1 MSRDAALQAA
11 ARAAGLM
18 PQWEDVSGRQ
28 CEVRPDV
35 LRAVLQA
42 LQPDRADAGRP
53 LHTAI
58 CGEAVALPGAAG
70 VACWLDEAG
79 EESVARQE
87 GDGRWRVPSQ
97 PGYWHWQQGQRR
109 IAVAV
114 APEKAWWPSQV
125 DRGWGL
131 AAQVYSLR
139 SEGDAGIGDSA
150 GCLPWLQR
158 LRQHGGQ
165 ALALSPMHAGLPPTA
180 GYSPYSPSD
189 RRWLDPLQ
197 ASLVQAVPEA
207 ARAALAEDSALARS
221 VQAASAAR
229 RIDWPG
235 AADLKWRWL
244 RSTRQYLQQA
254 QPDLWAETCQ
264 WQADAG
270 AALRDYCVL
279 AADARSGDAQDHAFA
294 QWVAQRC
301 WTQLHAQAR
310 SNGAAIGLIADL
322 AVGCAPDGAE
332 ARSQASAMLAGLEL
346 GAPPD
351 AFNTQGQ
358 AWGITSFSPLAL
370 RRQGYAPFITLLRAV
385 MASRG
390 GVRIDHIL
398 GLHRL
403 WVLPQGAPASEGVY
417 LQFPLQDLLNLL
429 VLESWRHR
437 CVVIGEDLGVV
448 PAGIRQQLAARGVLG
463 VDVLPFTRDAAGFL
477 PAERWRRDAVA
488 MPSTHDLPP
497 LRGWLRGRD
506 LRWRARLGEIEGL
519 PAALGQRR
527 QDAAAL
533 AKIIDGDD
541 VEDEALDLLASTP
554 SRLALLPLEDALGL
568 RAQVNLPGTAG
579 GHPNWRRRL
588 PLQWDEPALQ
598 ARLQRISVGRDG
610 AMA

>member
-1 MSRDAALQAA
+1 MSGDTALQAA
-11 ARAAGLM
+11 ARSSGLM
-18 PQWEDVSGRQ
+18 PQWEDVSGRN
-28 CEVRPDV
+28 CEVAPEV
-35 LRAVLQA
+35 LRAVLQV
-42 LQPDRADAGRP
+42 LQPQAETAGAL

-58 CGEAVALPGAAG
+58 CGEAVVLPGAAG
-70 VACWLDEAG
+70 AACWVDETG
-79 EESVARQE
+79 RQCDARQ
-87 GDGRWRVPSQ
+87 DAAGRWPVPLQ
-97 PGYWHWQQGQRR
+97 PGYWHWQQGPRR

-114 APEKAWWPSQV
+114 APQKAWWPAHL

-139 SEGDAGIGDSA
+139 SAGDAGIGDSA
-150 GCLPWLQR
+150 GCAPWLQR

-165 ALALSPMHAGLPPTA
+165 ALALSPMHAGLPPGA

-197 ASLVQAVPEA
+197 ASLLQAVPDA
-207 ARAALAEDSALARS
+207 ARAVLAEDPALAEAVNVAT
-221 VQAASAAR
+221 AAR

-244 RSTRQYLQQA
+244 RAARLQLQQA
-254 QPDLWAETCQ
+254 QPDLWAEVRQ
-264 WQADAG
+264 WQDQAG
-270 AALRDYCVL
+270 AELQEYAAL
-279 AADARSGDAQDHAFA
+279 AADARSGSAQDHAFA

-301 WTQLHAQAR
+301 WTQLHSQAR

-332 ARSQASAMLAGLEL
+332 ARSQASAMLAGLEI

-358 AWGITSFSPLAL
+358 AWGITGFSPLAL
-370 RRQGYAPFITLLRAV
+370 RRQGYAPFIHLLRAV
-385 MASRG
+385 MAGRG

-403 WVLPQGAPASEGVY
+403 WVLPQGASARDGAY

-429 VLESWRHR
+429 VLESWRQQ

-477 PAERWRRDAVA
+477 PSERWRRDAVA
-488 MPSTHDLPP
+488 MPATHDLPP
-497 LRGWLRGRD
+497 LAGWLRGRD
-506 LRWRARLGEIEGL
+506 LRWRARLGEIEDL
-519 PAALGQRR
+519 PSALGQRR
-527 QDAAAL
+527 LDAVAL
-533 AKIIDGDD
+533 SDLIHGDC
-541 VEDEALDLLASTP
+541 VEDDALSLLARTP

-568 RAQVNLPGTAG
+568 HTQVNLPGTVG

-588 PLQWDEPALQ
+588 PMHWNEAALQ
-598 ARLQRISVGRDG
+598 SRLQRISAGRDG
-610 AMA
+610 GQA

>member
-1 MSRDAALQAA
+1 
-11 ARAAGLM
+11 M
-18 PQWEDVSGRQ
+18 PQWEDVSGRH
-28 CEVRPDV
+28 CEVAPDV
-35 LRAVLQA
+35 LRAVLQV
-42 LQPDRADAGRP
+42 LQPQAESTAAP

-58 CGEAVALPGAAG
+58 CGEAVVLPGAGG
-70 VACWLDEAG
+70 VACWVDEIG
-79 EESVARQE
+79 RQR
-87 GDGRWRVPSQ
+87 DAQQDAAGRWRVPLQ
-97 PGYWHWQQGQRR
+97 PGYWHWQQGPRR

-114 APEKAWWPSQV
+114 APQKAWWPAQV
-125 DRGWGL
+125 ARGWGL

-139 SEGDAGIGDSA
+139 SAGDSGIGDSA
-150 GCLPWLQR
+150 GCAPWLQR

-165 ALALSPMHAGLPPTA
+165 ALALSPMHAGLPPGA

-197 ASLVQAVPEA
+197 ASLLQAVPEA
-207 ARAALAEDSALARS
+207 ARAALAQDPGLARA
-221 VQAASAAR
+221 VEAASAAR

-244 RSTRQYLQQA
+244 RSTRQHLQQA
-254 QPDLWAETCQ
+254 QPDLWAEVCQ
-264 WQADAG
+264 WRTDAG
-270 AALRDYCVL
+270 PALQDYCLL
-279 AADARSGDAQDHAFA
+279 AADARSGSADDHAFA
-294 QWVAQRC
+294 QWTAQRC
-301 WTQLHAQAR
+301 WAQVQAQAR
-310 SNGAAIGLIADL
+310 GSDAGIGLVADL
-322 AVGCAPDGAE
+322 AVGCAPAGAE
-332 ARSQASAMLAGLEL
+332 ARSQPDAMLTGLEL

-370 RRQGYAPFITLLRAV
+370 RRQGYASFITLLRAV

-448 PAGIRQQLAARGVLG
+448 PQGIRHQLAARGVLG
-463 VDVLPFTRDAAGFL
+463 VDVLPFTRDATGFL
-477 PAERWRRDAVA
+477 PAARWRRDAVA

-497 LRGWLRGRD
+497 LGGWLRGRD
-506 LRWRARLGEIEGL
+506 LRWRARLGEIEDL

-527 QDAAAL
+527 QDAGAL
-533 AKIIDGDD
+533 AKIIDGDN
-541 VEDEALDLLASTP
+541 VEDEALDLLARTP

-568 RAQVNLPGTAG
+568 RAQVNLPGTVG
-579 GHPNWRRRL
+579 GHPNWRRRM
-588 PLQWDEPALQ
+588 PLQVDEPALQ
-598 ARLQRISVGRDG
+598 ARLRRVSVGRGG
-610 AMA
+610 AMP

>member
-1 MSRDAALQAA
+1 MSGDTALQAA
-11 ARAAGLM
+11 ARSAGLM
-18 PQWEDVSGRQ
+18 PQWEDVAGRH
-28 CEVRPDV
+28 CEVVPEV
-35 LRAVLQA
+35 LRAVLQV
-42 LQPDRADAGRP
+42 LQPQAETAGPP

-58 CGEAVALPGAAG
+58 CGEAVVLPGAAG
-70 VACWLDEAG
+70 AACWVDAADQQRDALQDA
-79 EESVARQE
+79 A
-87 GDGRWRVPSQ
+87 GRWPVPLQ
-97 PGYWHWQQGQRR
+97 PGYWHWQQGPRR

-114 APEKAWWPSQV
+114 APQKAWWPAQV

-139 SEGDAGIGDSA
+139 SAGDAGIGDSA
-150 GCLPWLQR
+150 GCAPWLQR
-158 LRQHGGQ
+158 LQQHGGQ
-165 ALALSPMHAGLPPTA
+165 ALALSPMHAGLPPGA

-197 ASLVQAVPEA
+197 ASLLQAVPDA
-207 ARAALAEDSALARS
+207 ARAALAMDSVLAEA
-221 VQAASAAR
+221 VNAATAAR
-229 RIDWPG
+229 RIDWPD

-244 RSTRQYLQQA
+244 RATRRQLQRA
-254 QPDLWAETCQ
+254 QPDLWAEVCQ

-270 AALRDYCVL
+270 AALQDYCML

-301 WTQLHAQAR
+301 WTDLHSQAR

-332 ARSQASAMLAGLEL
+332 ARTQAHAMLAGLEL

-358 AWGITSFSPLAL
+358 AWGITGFSPLAL
-370 RRQGYAPFITLLRAV
+370 RRHGYAPFIHLLRAV
-385 MASRG
+385 MAGRG

-403 WVLPQGAPASEGVY
+403 WVLPQGASARDGVY

-429 VLESWRHR
+429 VLESWRHQ
-437 CVVIGEDLGVV
+437 CLVIGEDLGVV

-497 LRGWLRGRD
+497 LGGWLRGRD
-506 LRWRARLGEIEGL
+506 LRWRARLGEIEDL
-519 PAALGQRR
+519 PAALVQRR
-527 QDAAAL
+527 QDVAAMADL
-533 AKIIDGDD
+533 IHGDC
-541 VEDEALDLLASTP
+541 VEDDALGLLARTP

-568 RAQVNLPGTAG
+568 RTQVNLPGTVG

-588 PLQWDEPALQ
+588 PLHWNEAALQ
-598 ARLQRISVGRDG
+598 SRLQRISAGRDG
-610 AMA
+610 GHA